1 MNILGICGTNN
12 KNRKSPAVWF
22 LDQALEAAREE
33 GAETQAIKLIDY
45 HMKPCNSCHLC
56 MAGKPCPL
64 ERDPEDDGDKVFE
77 KIFWAD
83 ALIFSSPVYS
93 YQQPAIVI
101 NLIQRSRCF
110 HELERG
116 RYYGLKNIKRDG
128 NPFSGKAVGN
138 LAVSATIGQEGA
150 LYGLLHN
157 LRGLG
162 ATPVACAGIS
172 LMDPVI
178 KDMYRVS
185 NDKKIKQM
193 FKNEN
198 GSYEQNTHAREMA
211 RHVGKWVCQVQG
223 SEVFQKI
230 KHLIKL

>member
-1 MNILGICGTNN
+1 LN
-12 KNRKSPAVWF
+12 
-22 LDQALEAAREE
+22 QALAAARAE
-33 GAETQAIKLIDY
+33 GAETDLIKLIDY
-45 HMKPCNSCHLC
+45 TIKPCSSCHLC

-64 ERDPEDDGDKVFE
+64 LHDRHDDGNKVFE

-93 YQQPAIVI
+93 YQQPATVI

-110 HELERG
+110 HEVERG
-116 RYYGLKNIKRDG
+116 RYYGMKSVKRKG
-128 NPFSGKAVGN
+128 NPFAGKPVGN

-178 KDMYRVS
+178 RDMYKVS
-185 NDKKIKQM
+185 SDKKIKDM
-193 FKNEN
+193 FNDSIP
-198 GSYEQNTHAREMA
+198 GYEHNDCAQDLARN
-211 RHVGKWVCQVQG
+211 VGKWVCQVYR
-223 SEVFQKI
+223 SEIFQKI